1 MWHSKNF
8 QQTLLAPPVSTA
20 ASHITL
26 ASQCPFI
33 ICQSFGIFL
42 MKLLF
47 HKITSILNIA
57 GSSFTV
63 REQTLCGSWERLT
76 PSRHTGTRRFK
87 TSLNPSLW
95 RKECAPRGLHSLDE
109 THPKVSSICA
119 SQNAWWCTASHT
131 HSPTLPRGQ
140 WQMTYIGLQTQNPG
154 EWVPCWPWSHLL
166 YQWYH
171 TDRQVPVG

>member
-1 MWHSKNF
+1 M
-8 QQTLLAPPVSTA
+8 LLAHPVSTA

-42 MKLLF
+42 MELLF

-57 GSSFTV
+57 ESSFTV
-63 REQTLCGSWERLT
+63 REQTICRSWERLT
-76 PSRHTGTRRFK
+76 PSRHTGTQRFK
-87 TSLNPSLW
+87 ARFNPSLW
-95 RKECAPRGLHSLDE
+95 RRDKSVRPRGLHGLDE
-109 THPKVSSICA
+109 THQKVSSICA
-119 SQNAWWCTASHT
+119 SQNAQWWTASHT

-154 EWVPCWPWSHLL
+154 EWVPCWPWSYLWH
-166 YQWYH
+166 QWYH
-171 TDRQVPVG
+171 TDKQVPVG

>member
-1 MWHSKNF
+1 
-8 QQTLLAPPVSTA
+8 
-20 ASHITL
+20 
-26 ASQCPFI
+26 
-33 ICQSFGIFL
+33 

-76 PSRHTGTRRFK
+76 PSRHTGTQRFK

-95 RKECAPRGLHSLDE
+95 RKKCAPQGLHSLDE

-140 WQMTYIGLQTQNPG
+140 WQMTYIGLQTQNECPVDHEATYCTNG
-154 EWVPCWPWSHLL
+154 TIQTDRCLLARDRLLRGTEILKNLFWVPIWAITFCLGK
-166 YQWYH
+166 
-171 TDRQVPVG
+171 T